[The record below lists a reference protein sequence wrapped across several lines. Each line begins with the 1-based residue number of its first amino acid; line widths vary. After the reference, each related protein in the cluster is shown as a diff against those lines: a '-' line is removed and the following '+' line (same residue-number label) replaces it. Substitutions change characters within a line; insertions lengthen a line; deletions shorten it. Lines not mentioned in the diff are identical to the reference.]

1 MFPLPQLSFY
11 RPSFYSFVEHLHQ
24 KDHDNYELSRSL
36 IQKMRCIMQS
46 KLNEFLIFD
55 NPDQYTH
62 FPEFVFAWFKKYYFD
77 SDRNCIVESMCSEE
91 SGYEAFKFYKDLMN
105 VKLDQTW

>member
-1 MFPLPQLSFY
+1 
-11 RPSFYSFVEHLHQ
+11 
-24 KDHDNYELSRSL
+24 
-36 IQKMRCIMQS
+36 MQS
-46 KLNEFLIFD
+46 KLNQFLIFE
-55 NPDQYTH
+55 NVNQFTY
-62 FPEFVFAWFKKYYFD
+62 FPQFVFSWFKKYYFD